1 MTNMLPA
8 NPLFNKPKSI
18 IAAKNILYATMFLG
32 IINWTITQWM
42 TDLHSSA
49 PVEGVIILIVTLLVI
64 FILIKQIG
72 FGRKW
77 ARIVLLVL
85 FIAGLLIFPWTL
97 SVLFKANLLIGI
109 ISLLQALME
118 IVALV
123 FLFSKESTQWFNRVR
138 ATV

>member
-1 MTNMLPA
+1 
-8 NPLFNKPKSI
+8 
-18 IAAKNILYATMFLG
+18 MFLG